1 VRVLFAILL
10 AGALAER
17 CAGLA
22 DPLYELAGQ
31 VRPEAEASLTL
42 FGAVTPFHAFTLSD
56 DSGRFTFKKL
66 EASAYTLAIYVP
78 GRGEAR
84 KTVEIGPGTADS
96 HGRVAVRFELKDS
109 DFVYADI
116 MRQEHAVSARELTIP
131 DKALRDY
138 QEARKYLGKRDTV
151 NAIERLQHAVEI
163 APQFSAAWN
172 ELGTL
177 NYQTQRFERA
187 EECFRRALEQDS
199 RAYEPLVN
207 LGGVLVT
214 LNKLDE
220 AWKFNG
226 FAVLERPGDALAN
239 SQMGMTY
246 FGLGDFDHAVPYLE
260 KARRIDP
267 AHFSHPQLIL
277 AEIHLRRNERSA
289 AADCLEDFL
298 RHHPDWPQAAK
309 VRENIDA
316 LRR

>member
-1 VRVLFAILL
+1 MRVLFAILL
-10 AGALAER
+10 AGAVAHSGD
-17 CAGLA
+17 A
-22 DPLYELAGQ
+22 LYELSGQ
-31 VRPEAEASLTL
+31 VRPEAAASLTL

-56 DSGRFTFKKL
+56 DSGRFLFKKL

-84 KTVEIGPGTADS
+84 KTVEVGPGTADL
-96 HGRVAVRFELKDS
+96 HGRVVLRLELKDS

-131 DKALRDY
+131 DKALHAY
-138 QEARKYLGKRDTV
+138 QEARKYLGKHDTAA
-151 NAIERLQHAVEI
+151 AIERLEHALQI

-187 EECFRRALEQDS
+187 EECFREAIRQDPK
-199 RAYEPLVN
+199 AYEPLVN

-214 LNKLDE
+214 LNKFDE

-246 FGLGDFDHAVPYLE
+246 FGLGDFDHAVKYLE
-260 KARRIDP
+260 TARRIDP
-267 AHFSHPQLIL
+267 THFSHPQLML
-277 AEIHLRRNERSA
+277 AEIYLRRGERTA

-298 RHHPDWPQAAK
+298 RHHPDWPQAAR
-309 VRENIDA
+309 VRENIEA
-316 LRR
+316 LRK